1 MRIFMT
7 GRADTCGVV
16 DRELG
21 GRATGLS
28 IKPRD
33 YDMVT
38 YLRARLRKDTT
49 PEVMDSAL
57 EKDVLKIIPKEI
69 PESYVAAGNLRSLV
83 SHILTDPNLDCYWL
97 HSRSRQS

>member
-1 MRIFMT
+1 ALDECAPRHRFEVLGALKQILRRSPNMRIFMT

-69 PESYVAAGNLRSLV
+69 PES
-83 SHILTDPNLDCYWL
+83 
-97 HSRSRQS
+97 